1 MNSLSKDSATW
12 REVDESSQDQ
22 RIDNYLQKIL
32 KGVPKSHIYRIL
44 RSGEV
49 RVNSRRVQASY
60 RLQDGDKVRLP
71 PIRTGVKPARAGA
84 VASGALFSDAV
95 LLEDEDLLVIDK
107 PSGVAVHGGSGIS
120 SGVIEQLRAARPGLR
135 FLELVHRLDRD
146 TSGVLILAKKR
157 TALTGLHAQLRD
169 GVVRKHYLA
178 LVFGEWKDAKRNVKA
193 ALHKYVSSSG
203 ERRVVV
209 DEEGQQ
215 AHTVFRL
222 VRNFSGYS
230 LLDAE
235 LKTGRT
241 HQIRVHLA
249 HIGYPIA
256 GDDKYGDFDANKRLV
271 KLGLKRMFLHAASL
285 EFSHP
290 RSAQRVRVEAPLA
303 PDLERF
309 LQSVRGA
316 VGAKDA

>member
-12 REVDESSQDQ
+12 RNVDETSQDQ
-22 RIDNYLQKIL
+22 RIDNYLQRIL

-60 RLQDGDKVRLP
+60 RLQEGDKVRLP
-71 PIRTGVKPARAGA
+71 PIRTSEKPGRAG
-84 VASGALFSDAV
+84 SGPVFSGPVLF
-95 LLEDEDLLVIDK
+95 EDEDLLIVDK

-120 SGVIEQLRAARPGLR
+120 SGVIEQLRFARPGLR

-146 TSGVLILAKKR
+146 TSGALILAKKR
-157 TALTGLHAQLRD
+157 TALTGLHAQLRE
-169 GVVRKHYLA
+169 GTVRKHYLA
-178 LVFGEWKDAKRNVKA
+178 LVLGEWKDAKRNVKA
-193 ALHKYVSSSG
+193 ALHKYVNSSG

-209 DEEGQQ
+209 DDEGQQ

-222 VRNFSGYS
+222 VRNLPGYS

-249 HIGYPIA
+249 HVGYPIA
-256 GDDKYGDFDANKRLV
+256 GDDKYGDFDANKRLAKV
-271 KLGLKRMFLHAASL
+271 GLKRMFLHAASL
-285 EFSHP
+285 EFIHP
-290 RSAQRVRVEAPLA
+290 RSAQPIRVEAPLA
-303 PDLERF
+303 PELQRF
-309 LQSVRGA
+309 LQSVQGSA
-316 VGAKDA
+316 TVKDA

>member
-12 REVDESSQDQ
+12 RNVDETSQDQ

-71 PIRTGVKPARAGA
+71 PIRTSEKPARAG
-84 VASGALFSDAV
+84 SGPVFSGPVLF
-95 LLEDEDLLVIDK
+95 EDEDLLIVDK

-120 SGVIEQLRAARPGLR
+120 SGVIEQLRIARPGLR

-157 TALTGLHAQLRD
+157 TALTGLHAQLRE
-169 GVVRKHYLA
+169 GTVRKHYLA

-193 ALHKYVSSSG
+193 ALHKYVNSSG

-209 DEEGQQ
+209 DDEGQQ

-222 VRNFSGYS
+222 VRNLPGYS

-249 HIGYPIA
+249 HVGYPIA
-256 GDDKYGDFDANKRLV
+256 GDDKYGDFDANKRLAKV
-271 KLGLKRMFLHAASL
+271 GLKRMFLHAASL

-290 RSAQRVRVEAPLA
+290 RSAQLVRVEAPLA
-303 PDLERF
+303 PELQRF
-309 LQSVRGA
+309 LQSVQGSAA
-316 VGAKDA
+316 VKDA